1 MESPATALR
10 RHRTEVRRLLRGGFT
25 KYALMKTAHAQ
36 WRDTGRGTPRGF
48 RTAVSD
54 ASPLVRGR
62 TSLIMCS
69 CPSLPPVLTL
79 PQTRVGTKTC

>member
-36 WRDTGRGTPRGF
+36 WRAAGRGTPTGVSHRG
-48 RTAVSD
+48 D
-54 ASPLVRGR
+54 AARPSAARSLVA
-62 TSLIMCS
+62 
-69 CPSLPPVLTL
+69 PSVAPAPALA
-79 PQTRVGTKTC
+79 R

>member
-36 WRDTGRGTPRGF
+36 WRDVGRGTTGDSHRG
-48 RTAVSD
+48 D
-54 ASPLVRGR
+54 AAR
-62 TSLIMCS
+62 
-69 CPSLPPVLTL
+69 PSSAHDWRL
-79 PQTRVGTKTC
+79 GAKSAF

>member
-36 WRDTGRGTPRGF
+36 WRDVGRGTTGILTAATPPARRPR
-48 RTAVSD
+48 
-54 ASPLVRGR
+54 VRAR
-62 TSLIMCS
+62 PR
-69 CPSLPPVLTL
+69 PSLPS
-79 PQTRVGTKTC
+79 RR